1 MKHTDII
8 QKLNLE
14 QKCALLSGETVFTT
28 RALPG
33 KGIPAITLSDGPN
46 GVRKQAGAADHL
58 GLNPSVPATC
68 FPTSSATACSW
79 DEKLGEAVGEALGEE
94 AAAQEVAVLLGPG
107 LNIQRSPLC
116 GRDFEYFS
124 EDPILAGRMAAAYV
138 RGIQKN
144 GISACPKHFAV
155 NSQELRRM
163 ASDSV
168 LDERTLREL
177 YLTGFEIVVKEAKPK
192 TIMTS
197 YNLINGTYA
206 NENAHLLQDILRKDW
221 GFDGAVVTDWG
232 GSNDHALGVKNG
244 STLEMPCPGGD
255 SIRELMKAVQD
266 GKISEA
272 DVDARLDE
280 MLELVLST
288 HAAVEKAPRTFD
300 AAAHHKLARRAAAE
314 SIVLL
319 RNEGGILPLK
329 PNEKLAVIGDFA
341 ETPRYQGAGSSAVN
355 ALQVDTLLD
364 SIKADDSGI
373 TLVGYASGFE
383 RQGAA
388 DAEKLEEAVA
398 LAKKADTVL
407 LCLGLDE
414 LRESE
419 GLDRSDM
426 KLAENQ
432 QQLLAAVAAVNPNV
446 VVLLSA
452 GAPVETPWVGQCRA
466 LVYGALGGQAGA
478 GAAAD
483 ILTGKLCPCGKLSQT
498 WAQAHDDTP
507 AKANFG
513 GEGRNVEYREGL
525 YVGYRYYQTAG
536 VKPAFPFGYGLS
548 YTTFEYSGLKADET
562 GVTLTVTNTGS
573 AAGAEIVQLYVAK
586 PDAKVFRPEQELKGF
601 AKVSLAPGE
610 SKTVT
615 IALDDKA
622 FRYWNVKTNA
632 WEVEGGSYQLRV
644 GASSVDIRLT
654 ADITVKGTNAP
665 DPYAGLSLTHYVSGQ
680 ITYVTDA
687 EFEALLGHPIPED
700 VVRIDRNMTL
710 GEMDHGRS
718 PLGWLAQKVLR
729 SRLDASFAKG
739 KPDLNTVFQYN
750 MPLRALAKM
759 TNGMVSMGMVDG
771 LVWELKGFWLV
782 GIVRVIY
789 EFIKNA
795 ILNAQLKKRLRQ
807 G

>member
-1 MKHTDII
+1 MKHVDII

-266 GKISEA
+266 GRISEA

-432 QQLLAAVAAVNPNV
+432 HQLLAAVAAVNPNV

-498 WAQAHDDTP
+498 WAQGYDDTP

-536 VKPAFPFGYGLS
+536 VPVAFPFGYGLS
-548 YTTFEYSGLKADET
+548 YTNFAYSDLKADAHS
-562 GVTLTVTNTGS
+562 VTLTVKNTGNR
-573 AAGAEIVQLYVAK
+573 AGAEIVQLYIAK
-586 PDAKVFRPEQELKGF
+586 PDAKVFRPAQELKAF
-601 AKVSLAPGE
+601 AKVQLAAGE

-615 IALDDKA
+615 LTLDDKA
-622 FRYWNVKTNA
+622 FRYWNTKTDR
-632 WEVEGGSYQLRV
+632 WEVEGGSYEIRV
-644 GASSVDIRLT
+644 GASSADIRLT
-654 ADITVKGTNAP
+654 AVVEVAGTEAP
-665 DPYAGLSLTHYVSGQ
+665 NPYAGKSLPHYESGKVQ
-680 ITYVTDA
+680 SVPDA
-687 EFEALLGHPIPED
+687 EWETLMGRLIPED
-700 VVRIDRNMTL
+700 KVRIDRNMTL
-710 GEMDHGRS
+710 GELNHSRS
-718 PLGWLAQKVLR
+718 PICWLVWLVLHT
-729 SRLDASFAKG
+729 LLTASYKRG
-739 KPDLNTVFQYN
+739 KPDLNVMFQYN

-759 TNGMVSMGMVDG
+759 TNGAISMGMVDG
-771 LVWELKGFWLV
+771 IVMEAKGFWIIGLC
-782 GIVRVIY
+782 RVIV
-789 EFIKNA
+789 EAVKNV
-795 ILNAQLKKRLRQ
+795 ILNVQLEGRLRNS
-807 G
+807 

>member
-1 MKHTDII
+1 
-8 QKLNLE
+8 
-14 QKCALLSGETVFTT
+14 
-28 RALPG
+28 
-33 KGIPAITLSDGPN
+33 
-46 GVRKQAGAADHL
+46 
-58 GLNPSVPATC
+58 
-68 FPTSSATACSW
+68 
-79 DEKLGEAVGEALGEE
+79 
-94 AAAQEVAVLLGPG
+94 
-107 LNIQRSPLC
+107 
-116 GRDFEYFS
+116 
-124 EDPILAGRMAAAYV
+124 
-138 RGIQKN
+138 
-144 GISACPKHFAV
+144 
-155 NSQELRRM
+155 
-163 ASDSV
+163 
-168 LDERTLREL
+168 
-177 YLTGFEIVVKEAKPK
+177 
-192 TIMTS
+192 
-197 YNLINGTYA
+197 
-206 NENAHLLQDILRKDW
+206 
-221 GFDGAVVTDWG
+221 
-232 GSNDHALGVKNG
+232 
-244 STLEMPCPGGD
+244 MPCPGGD
-255 SIRELMKAVQD
+255 SIRELMKAVKD
-266 GKISEA
+266 GKVAEA
-272 DVDARLDE
+272 DLDARLDE
-280 MLELVLST
+280 LLELVLST

-300 AAAHHKLARRAAAE
+300 AAAHHALARRAAAE

-319 RNEGGILPLK
+319 KNEDGILPLK
-329 PNEKLAVIGDFA
+329 AGEKLAVIGDFA
-341 ETPRYQGAGSSAVN
+341 QTPRYQGAGSSAVN
-355 ALQVDTLLD
+355 ALQVDALLD
-364 SIKADDSGI
+364 CIKADDSGI
-373 TLVGYASGFE
+373 SFVGYASGFD

-388 DAEKLEEAVA
+388 DPKKQEEAVS
-398 LAKKADTVL
+398 LAKQADTVL

-419 GLDRSDM
+419 GLDRADM
-426 KLAENQ
+426 ALAENQ
-432 QQLLAAVAAVNPNV
+432 QQLLDAVAAVNPNV

-452 GAPVETPWVGQCRA
+452 GAPVETPWVGRCKA

-498 WAQAHDDTP
+498 WAKAYDDTP

-610 SKTVT
+610 SKTVA

-718 PLGWLAQKVLR
+718 PLGWLAQRVLR

>member
-1 MKHTDII
+1 MQHKELI
-8 QKLNLE
+8 QQMTLLE
-14 QKCALLSGETVFTT
+14 KCALLSGDTVFTT
-28 RALPG
+28 RAYS
-33 KGIPAITLSDGPN
+33 KHGIPAITLSDGPN

-68 FPTSSATACSW
+68 FPPAVTIACSW
-79 DEKLGEAVGEALGEE
+79 NPALGEEIGKAMGEE
-94 AAAQEVAVLLGPG
+94 AAAQEVSVLLGPG
-107 LNIQRSPLC
+107 LNTKRSPLC
-116 GRDFEYFS
+116 GRNFEYFS
-124 EDPILAGRMAAAYV
+124 EDPYLSGKMAASYV
-138 RGIQKN
+138 QGIQSN

-168 LDERTLREL
+168 VDERTLREL

-192 TIMTS
+192 TIMSS

-206 NENAHLLQDILRKDW
+206 NENRHLLMDILRGEW

-232 GSNDHALGVKNG
+232 GSNDHALGVQNG
-244 STLEMPCPGGD
+244 STLEMPDPGGD
-255 SIRELMKAVQD
+255 AVRELMQAVQS
-266 GKISEA
+266 GKITEA

-280 MLELVLST
+280 LLTLVFDT
-288 HAAVEKAPRTFD
+288 HAAVQSHSRTFD
-300 AAAHHKLARRAAAE
+300 ADAHHALARRAAAE

-319 RNEGGILPLK
+319 KNENDLLPLAEGAK
-329 PNEKLAVIGDFA
+329 VAVIGDFA
-341 ETPRYQGAGSSAVN
+341 QTPRYQGAGSSAVN
-355 ALQVDTLLD
+355 SIKVDTFLD
-364 SIKADDSGI
+364 CLKESG
-373 TLVGYASGFE
+373 LASVGFAPGFD
-383 RQGAA
+383 RQGKPDAA
-388 DAEKLEEAVA
+388 KQAEAVA
-398 LAKKADTVL
+398 LAQKAEVVL

-414 LRESE
+414 IKESE
-419 GLDRSDM
+419 GLDRGDM
-426 KLAENQ
+426 RLADNQ
-432 QQLLAAVAAVNPNV
+432 IELLKAVQQANPNTV
-446 VVLLSA
+446 VVLSA
-452 GAPVETPWVGQCRA
+452 GASLETPWLKHCRT

-478 GAAAD
+478 GAMLD
-483 ILTGKLCPCGKLSQT
+483 VLTGKVNPSGKLAET
-498 WAQAHDDTP
+498 WVNAYADTP
-507 AKANFG
+507 AKDNFAG
-513 GEGRNVEYREGL
+513 PGRMVQYREGL

-536 VKPAFPFGYGLS
+536 VPVAFPFGYGLS
-548 YTTFEYSGLKADET
+548 YTSFAYSNLQAASN
-562 GVTLTVTNTGS
+562 GVTLTVTNTGKR
-573 AAGAEIVQLYVAK
+573 AGAEIVQLYVAK
-586 PDAKVFRPEQELKGF
+586 PGAEVFRPAQELKGF
-601 AKVSLAPGE
+601 AKVQLQPGE

-615 IALDDKA
+615 IPLDDKA

-795 ILNAQLKKRLRQ
+795 ILNAQLEKRLRQ

>member
-255 SIRELMKAVQD
+255 SIRELMKAVQG

-341 ETPRYQGAGSSAVN
+341 ETPRYQ
-355 ALQVDTLLD
+355 
-364 SIKADDSGI
+364 
-373 TLVGYASGFE
+373 
-383 RQGAA
+383 
-388 DAEKLEEAVA
+388 
-398 LAKKADTVL
+398 
-407 LCLGLDE
+407 
-414 LRESE
+414 
-419 GLDRSDM
+419 
-426 KLAENQ
+426 
-432 QQLLAAVAAVNPNV
+432 
-446 VVLLSA
+446 
-452 GAPVETPWVGQCRA
+452 
-466 LVYGALGGQAGA
+466 
-478 GAAAD
+478 
-483 ILTGKLCPCGKLSQT
+483 
-498 WAQAHDDTP
+498 AQAPAPSMLCRWTP
-507 AKANFG
+507 CWRASRPTTAASPLWAMPPVSSVRVQLTPRSWKRLWPSQRRLTPFCSASASMSCGRAKAS
-513 GEGRNVEYREGL
+513 
-525 YVGYRYYQTAG
+525 TA
-536 VKPAFPFGYGLS
+536 
-548 YTTFEYSGLKADET
+548 
-562 GVTLTVTNTGS
+562 LT
-573 AAGAEIVQLYVAK
+573 
-586 PDAKVFRPEQELKGF
+586 
-601 AKVSLAPGE
+601 
-610 SKTVT
+610 
-615 IALDDKA
+615 
-622 FRYWNVKTNA
+622 
-632 WEVEGGSYQLRV
+632 
-644 GASSVDIRLT
+644 
-654 ADITVKGTNAP
+654 
-665 DPYAGLSLTHYVSGQ
+665 
-680 ITYVTDA
+680 
-687 EFEALLGHPIPED
+687 
-700 VVRIDRNMTL
+700 
-710 GEMDHGRS
+710 
-718 PLGWLAQKVLR
+718 
-729 SRLDASFAKG
+729 
-739 KPDLNTVFQYN
+739 
-750 MPLRALAKM
+750 
-759 TNGMVSMGMVDG
+759 
-771 LVWELKGFWLV
+771 
-782 GIVRVIY
+782 
-789 EFIKNA
+789 
-795 ILNAQLKKRLRQ
+795 
-807 G
+807 

>member
-1 MKHTDII
+1 M
-8 QKLNLE
+8 
-14 QKCALLSGETVFTT
+14 
-28 RALPG
+28 
-33 KGIPAITLSDGPN
+33 
-46 GVRKQAGAADHL
+46 
-58 GLNPSVPATC
+58 
-68 FPTSSATACSW
+68 
-79 DEKLGEAVGEALGEE
+79 
-94 AAAQEVAVLLGPG
+94 
-107 LNIQRSPLC
+107 
-116 GRDFEYFS
+116 
-124 EDPILAGRMAAAYV
+124 
-138 RGIQKN
+138 
-144 GISACPKHFAV
+144 
-155 NSQELRRM
+155 
-163 ASDSV
+163 
-168 LDERTLREL
+168 
-177 YLTGFEIVVKEAKPK
+177 VKEARPK

-255 SIRELMKAVQD
+255 SIRELMKAVKD
-266 GKISEA
+266 GKVAEA
-272 DVDARLDE
+272 DLDARLDE
-280 MLELVLST
+280 LLELVLST

-300 AAAHHKLARRAAAE
+300 AAAHHALARRAAAE

-319 RNEGGILPLK
+319 KNEDGILPLK
-329 PNEKLAVIGDFA
+329 AGEKLAVIGDFA
-341 ETPRYQGAGSSAVN
+341 QTPRYQGAGSSAVN
-355 ALQVDTLLD
+355 ALQVDALLD
-364 SIKADDSGI
+364 CIKAADSGI
-373 TLVGYASGFE
+373 SFVGYASGFD

-388 DAEKLEEAVA
+388 DPKKQEEAVS
-398 LAKKADTVL
+398 LAKQADTVL

-419 GLDRSDM
+419 GLDRADM
-426 KLAENQ
+426 ALAENQ
-432 QQLLAAVAAVNPNV
+432 QQLLDAVAAVNPNV

-452 GAPVETPWVGQCRA
+452 GAPVETPWVGRCKA

-498 WAQAHDDTP
+498 WAKAHDDTP

-610 SKTVT
+610 SKTVA

-700 VVRIDRNMTL
+700 IVRIDRNMTL

-795 ILNAQLKKRLRQ
+795 ILNAQLEKRLRQ

>member
-255 SIRELMKAVQD
+255 SIRELMKAVQG

-419 GLDRSDM
+419 GLDRADM

-452 GAPVETPWVGQCRA
+452 GAPVETPWAGQCRA

-483 ILTGKLCPCGKLSQT
+483 VLTGKLCPCGKLSQT

-795 ILNAQLKKRLRQ
+795 ILNAQLEKRLRQ